1 MTSTLKTA
9 LLAAVGAIALA
20 GAAPAFAAS
29 PATDAFVANVHPN
42 VDFLDNSS
50 RLALK
55 TAGSAKVRAFAR
67 VEATDQTLAGN
78 QLVAWTQT
86 QTPGGIV
93 AATGA
98 PVLVAPVD
106 EAVAVA
112 ATAPTD
118 VVNGVGDVLTG
129 RSVAIDAPD
138 VAAPLTVTRTPAPG
152 TLLPSQQ
159 TDMDRLSGMTRA
171 SASTRSTSP
180 RRRTRCGS
188 SRRSTPITRSMATT
202 RRCAPWPPAS
212 CRSCRSVWSSCAGCK
227 VWRRSLDDKAPAAM
241 PGLFRVRLPGSPMA
255 PRDDS
260 PRPEG
265 RIHD

>member
-86 QTPGGIV
+86 QTPGGTV

-138 VAAPLTVTRTPAPG
+138 VAAPLIVTRTPAPG

-159 TDMDRLSGMTRA
+159 TDMDRLSGLSGKRFDAFYVTTQKDALRQLATLYTDYQVNGDDPALRA
-171 SASTRSTSP
+171 MAARQL
-180 RRRTRCGS
+180 
-188 SRRSTPITRSMATT
+188 PI
-202 RRCAPWPPAS
+202 
-212 CRSCRSVWSSCAGCK
+212 VQK
-227 VWRRSLDDKAPAAM
+227 
-241 PGLFRVRLPGSPMA
+241 RLEQLRGM
-255 PRDDS
+255 
-260 PRPEG
+260 
-265 RIHD
+265 